1 MNRHIHGQRSP
12 SRELNVSDGIKTVKT
27 SMYNA
32 LTFKPNQ
39 HIENLINQLKPESN
53 IFETYARQKIN
64 YENDSSRKCYL
75 LLSGSI
81 ALFRTRD
88 GFMMNSE
95 SAPYVFGLS
104 NQLAAADYL
113 YMQTMEPSRIAC
125 LSLFTANTIIAER
138 DLWESLSHLL
148 IYTAGRVYDHCT
160 RISAPTSYAIIRSQ
174 LYELMQESEE
184 IRHTITAAN
193 YIQSRTFLSRS
204 SIMKILAELKKGS
217 YITTERGILLQ
228 IKQGIPMKY

>member
-1 MNRHIHGQRSP
+1 
-12 SRELNVSDGIKTVKT
+12 
-27 SMYNA
+27 MYNA
-32 LTFKPNQ
+32 LAFKPNQ

-125 LSLFTANTIIAER
+125 LSLFTANAIIAER

-184 IRHTITAAN
+184 IRHSITAAN

>member
-1 MNRHIHGQRSP
+1 
-12 SRELNVSDGIKTVKT
+12 
-27 SMYNA
+27 MYNA

-113 YMQTMEPSRIAC
+113 YMQTMEPSHIAC
-125 LSLFTANTIIAER
+125 LSLFTANAIIAER

-184 IRHTITAAN
+184 IRHSITAAN

>member
-1 MNRHIHGQRSP
+1 
-12 SRELNVSDGIKTVKT
+12 
-27 SMYNA
+27 MYNA

-125 LSLFTANTIIAER
+125 LSLFTANAIIAER

>member
-1 MNRHIHGQRSP
+1 M
-12 SRELNVSDGIKTVKT
+12 SDIKTTVKT

-32 LTFKPNQ
+32 LAFKPAQ
-39 HIENLINQLKPESN
+39 HIEILISHLKTESN
-53 IFETYARQKIN
+53 IFETHSRQKIN

-75 LLSGSI
+75 LLEGSI

-113 YMQTMEPSRIAC
+113 YMQTMEPSRIAS
-125 LSLFTANTIIAER
+125 LSLFTANAIIAEK
-138 DLWESLSHLL
+138 DLWESLAHLL

-184 IRHTITAAN
+184 IRHSITAAN

-228 IKQGIPMKY
+228 IKQSIPMKY

>member
-1 MNRHIHGQRSP
+1 
-12 SRELNVSDGIKTVKT
+12 
-27 SMYNA
+27 MYNA

-53 IFETYARQKIN
+53 TFETYARQKIN

-125 LSLFTANTIIAER
+125 LSLFTANAIIAER

-184 IRHTITAAN
+184 IRHSITAAN

>member
-1 MNRHIHGQRSP
+1 MGLYLSNQRRILKILLLTSSPGLTYLKHIP
-12 SRELNVSDGIKTVKT
+12 D
-27 SMYNA
+27 
-32 LTFKPNQ
+32 
-39 HIENLINQLKPESN
+39 
-53 IFETYARQKIN
+53 KIN

-113 YMQTMEPSRIAC
+113 YMQTMGPSRIAS
-125 LSLFTANTIIAER
+125 LSLFTANTIIAEK
-138 DLWESLSHLL
+138 DLWESLAHLL

-160 RISAPTSYAIIRSQ
+160 RISAPSSYAIIRSQ
-174 LYELMQESEE
+174 LYELMQESAE
-184 IRHTITAAN
+184 IRQSITAAN

-228 IKQGIPMKY
+228 IKQGIPLKY

>member
-1 MNRHIHGQRSP
+1 MNRNIHAQRSP

-125 LSLFTANTIIAER
+125 LSLFTANAIIAER

-184 IRHTITAAN
+184 IRHSITAAN

>member
-1 MNRHIHGQRSP
+1 
-12 SRELNVSDGIKTVKT
+12 
-27 SMYNA
+27 MYNA

-39 HIENLINQLKPESN
+39 HIENLINQLKSESN

-75 LLSGSI
+75 LLTGSI

-113 YMQTMEPSRIAC
+113 YMQTMEPSRIAS
-125 LSLFTANTIIAER
+125 LSLFTANSIIAKR

-160 RISAPTSYAIIRSQ
+160 RISAPTSYAIIRYQ

-184 IRHTITAAN
+184 IRHSITAAN